1 MGCRR
6 SLCPW
11 LIPTPFICGWAVLE
25 RSIPPVPPAPFG
37 GRVRFASLCPPQKAS
52 RVLWVCGDPAKA
64 WRGGGELPGGR
75 QGRVP
80 GALRAIP
87 RDAAEHRTPAPS
99 SAEPQPSSG
108 ARRPQL
114 PAQHSCSW
122 DPGRDFQCPQASCGL
137 CPPGP
142 EAHTHA
148 RAHAGATGAQL
159 QPCGCPQPPAVPPGC
174 TGTKR
179 CPRGAGSIP
188 GGAGLSPAPRS
199 PRSSSSSRPAAPW
212 ADGEPRARS
221 EGSRLSPARSGGAG
235 RASRDLQGAV

>member
-1 MGCRR
+1 MPACALLRKPPGC
-6 SLCPW
+6 
-11 LIPTPFICGWAVLE
+11 CGSV
-25 RSIPPVPPAPFG
+25 G
-37 GRVRFASLCPPQKAS
+37 
-52 RVLWVCGDPAKA
+52 A
-64 WRGGGELPGGR
+64 WREGGNSLEAGR
-75 QGRVP
+75 AGCQGAASEA
-80 GALRAIP
+80 GAVRATP
-87 RDAAEHRTPAPS
+87 RDAAEHRTPTPS

-108 ARRPQL
+108 AHRPQL

-122 DPGRDFQCPQASCGL
+122 DPGRDFQCPRASCGL

-142 EAHTHA
+142 EAHAGAHA
-148 RAHAGATGAQL
+148 RRCL
-159 QPCGCPQPPAVPPGC
+159 GCSAAALRVPAAPGRACGC

-179 CPRGAGSIP
+179 CPWGAGSIP

-199 PRSSSSSRPAAPW
+199 PRSSSSSRPAVPW